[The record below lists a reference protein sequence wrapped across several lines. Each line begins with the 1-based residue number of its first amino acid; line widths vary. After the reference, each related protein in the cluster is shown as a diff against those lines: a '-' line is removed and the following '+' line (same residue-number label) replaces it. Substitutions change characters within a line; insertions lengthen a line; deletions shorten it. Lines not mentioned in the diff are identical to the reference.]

1 MQIIDSKLPGLG
13 TTIFTVMSQL
23 AQECGAINLSQGFP
37 DFAAPSLL
45 LERVAHHLQ
54 AGHNQYA
61 PMPGLPE
68 LRRQIALKTE
78 RMYARQTDADAEV
91 TVTSGATEA
100 LFTAIMAFVHRG
112 DEVIVFDP
120 AYDSY
125 DPAVTLAGGRAVHIP
140 LLAPDFR
147 IDWDRVADAIGART
161 RMMVLNTPHNPTGTI
176 LDDDDLRT
184 LARLVATTNILLL
197 GDEVYEH
204 IIFDGRRHAS
214 LLRYPELAARSL
226 VMSSFG
232 KTFHMT
238 GWKIGYCVASAQL
251 TSEFRRVHQYVQ
263 FCVATPMQYALADFL
278 EAEPNA
284 YLDLPAFYEAKRD
297 AFCEMLGP
305 SRLSLTPSAGTYF
318 QLVDYAG
325 ITTEPD
331 TEFAR
336 RLTTE
341 AGVASIPV
349 SVFYASPPNQH
360 LLRFCFAK
368 DTQTLARATEILC
381 EI

>member
-184 LARLVATTNILLL
+184 LARLVAATNILLL

-214 LLRYPELAARSL
+214 LLRYPELEARSL

>member
-1 MQIIDSKLPGLG
+1 MQTIDSKLPGLG

-78 RMYARQTDADAEV
+78 CMYGRQTDADAEV

-297 AFCEMLGP
+297 AFCKMLGP

-381 EI
+381 GI